1 MLPHFFQLAMST
13 GSGGISIAGSL
24 SLAAA
29 EERPG
34 LNQNERIIQLF
45 REIRLPLFGYLICL
59 GLDSSEADD
68 MIQETFL
75 RLHSQLRTGTRIDE
89 PRAWAFR
96 VARNLSLNFHRDHRR
111 LVPESELDEVQ
122 GRRLQQFCDVDQSPE
137 SVYIKKETLMRLDA
151 CIRRLTEQQR
161 HCVHLRVQ
169 GLRYREIAAVLG
181 ISASSAAELL
191 QRAIIR
197 LAGEIHD

>member
-1 MLPHFFQLAMST
+1 MLPHFFQLTMST
-13 GSGGISIAGSL
+13 GSGDISIAGTLGLTS
-24 SLAAA
+24 A
-29 EERPG
+29 EERPE
-34 LNQNERIIQLF
+34 LSQNERIIQLF
-45 REIRLPLFGYLICL
+45 REIRLPLFSYLICL

-68 MIQETFL
+68 MVQETFL
-75 RLHSQLRTGTRIDE
+75 RLHSQVSTGTRIDE

-111 LVPESELDEVQ
+111 LVPESQLDEDQ
-122 GRRLQQFCDVDQSPE
+122 GRRLQQFCDAGQSPE
-137 SVYIKKETLMRLDA
+137 SIYIKKEMLVRLDA

-181 ISASSAAELL
+181 ISSSSAAELL

>member
-1 MLPHFFQLAMST
+1 MV
-13 GSGGISIAGSL
+13 
-24 SLAAA
+24 
-29 EERPG
+29 
-34 LNQNERIIQLF
+34 
-45 REIRLPLFGYLICL
+45 
-59 GLDSSEADD
+59 
-68 MIQETFL
+68 QETFL

-96 VARNLSLNFHRDHRR
+96 VARNLSFNFHRDHRR
-111 LVPESELDEVQ
+111 LVPESVLDEEQ
-122 GRRLQQFCDVDQSPE
+122 GRRWQQLCDADQSPE
-137 SVYIKKETLMRLDA
+137 SIYIRKETLMRLDA
-151 CIRRLTEQQR
+151 CIGRLTEQQR
-161 HCVHLRVQ
+161 HCVLLRVQ